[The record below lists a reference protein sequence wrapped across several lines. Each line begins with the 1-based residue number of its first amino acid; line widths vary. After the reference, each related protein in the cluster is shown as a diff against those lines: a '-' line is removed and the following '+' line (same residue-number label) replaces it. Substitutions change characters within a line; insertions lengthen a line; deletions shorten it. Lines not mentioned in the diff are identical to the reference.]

1 MTDAPAATEP
11 RLGCG
16 AAILQEG
23 RILLLQRRRPPEAG
37 AWSLPGGKVD
47 LFETVQAAVEREV
60 FEELGIAIRAHDL
73 LCVMNHI
80 EPGAGL
86 HWVAPVY
93 LVTKHEGAPRLCEP
107 DRHAGLAWFALDALP
122 SPLARSV
129 VAAAEA
135 LEARSA

>member
-1 MTDAPAATEP
+1 MTGKAAATEP

-23 RILLLQRRRPPEAG
+23 RILLLQRKRPPEAG

-60 FEELGIAIRAHDL
+60 FEEVGIAIRAHDL

-80 EPGAGL
+80 EPEAGL

-93 LVTKHEGAPRLCEP
+93 LITEHHGAPRLCEP
-107 DRHAGLAWFALDALP
+107 DKHASVAWFELDALP

-129 VAAAEA
+129 LAAAEA
-135 LEARSA
+135 MRARST